1 MCVLARCVSHLY
13 MNVNPFPSP
22 VSFKLTEICAT
33 VPCGH
38 PRPAPRYRRYGGG
51 PDNVKQAHKS
61 QVSTSRAHTVAPNG
75 LPRHPSETSRQW
87 VTESSSCGPRARCDR
102 SHCSE
107 GSPRNLLRELIAQFG
122 HGSTLHSIPSRHH
135 GLVDGSRWGSR
146 GHSAGSARVGRT
158 SRSGARDLFELREY
172 A

>member
-1 MCVLARCVSHLY
+1 

-51 PDNVKQAHKS
+51 PGNVKQAHKS

-75 LPRHPSETSRQW
+75 LPRHPSETSRHASMGDGI
-87 VTESSSCGPRARCDR
+87 ELMRPARAM
-102 SHCSE
+102 
-107 GSPRNLLRELIAQFG
+107 
-122 HGSTLHSIPSRHH
+122 
-135 GLVDGSRWGSR
+135 
-146 GHSAGSARVGRT
+146 
-158 SRSGARDLFELREY
+158 
-172 A
+172 